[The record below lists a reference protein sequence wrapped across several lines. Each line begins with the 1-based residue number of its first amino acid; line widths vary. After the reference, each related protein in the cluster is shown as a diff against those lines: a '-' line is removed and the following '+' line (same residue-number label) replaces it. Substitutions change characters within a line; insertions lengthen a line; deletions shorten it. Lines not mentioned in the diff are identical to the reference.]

1 MNETLFIEGILAKTL
16 INNNII
22 VSIEKETSNKDLLL
36 TMLQLLSRGEEFQKI
51 INITYDYGKEKISK
65 IIVNEKER

>member
-36 TMLQLLSRGEEFQKI
+36 TMLQSLSRGEEFQKI
-51 INITYDYGKEKISK
+51 INIYI
-65 IIVNEKER
+65 